1 MEALTKDEA
10 NAFVACSHYSLDDL
24 RQAWRYWK
32 AEGDVD
38 AFEAYIRSRIDGSAN
53 ARIRQSLAA
62 DPLRRAAA

>member
-1 MEALTKDEA
+1 MSLNVEEA

-38 AFEAYIRSRIDGSAN
+38 GFESYIRRRIDGSAN
-53 ARIRQSLAA
+53 ARIRQSLSA

>member
-1 MEALTKDEA
+1 MSLNVDEA

-38 AFEAYIRSRIDGSAN
+38 GFESYIRRRIACSANSRI
-53 ARIRQSLAA
+53 RKTLAS
-62 DPLRRAAA
+62 DRRMAA

>member
-1 MEALTKDEA
+1 MSLGVEEA
-10 NAFVACSHYSLDDL
+10 NAFVSCSHYSLDDL

-38 AFEAYIRSRIDGSAN
+38 GFEAYIRRRIDGSAN
-53 ARIRQSLAA
+53 ARIRQSLSA